1 VAVIYLPDTNAWISY
16 LRRNSPALVQRFA
29 RTNPSDIRLCSVVV
43 GELIYGVFHG
53 PSSYKDHNESLVLKL
68 RQQFGHGSKT
78 ANLG

>member
-29 RTNPSDIRLCSVVV
+29 GTNPSDIRLCSVVV

-53 PSSYKDHNESLVLKL
+53 PSSHVEPRSHSILISN
-68 RQQFGHGSKT
+68 QP
-78 ANLG
+78 